1 MDENKMKE
9 LLAGVVSG
17 LSGELKEKAAA
28 CKDSGELI
36 ALLSELGVA
45 LPDELL
51 DDAAGGFIPQKSFTE
66 VPIAKPEV
74 PKRGSRR
81 DYSDNDSSD
90 GGLISL

>member
-51 DDAAGGFIPQKSFTE
+51 DDAAGGFFAQKSFTE
-66 VPIAKPEV
+66 VRPIKKTEIPR
-74 PKRGSRR
+74 KGSK
-81 DYSDNDSSD
+81 SDFSD
-90 GGLISL
+90 GDYVKL